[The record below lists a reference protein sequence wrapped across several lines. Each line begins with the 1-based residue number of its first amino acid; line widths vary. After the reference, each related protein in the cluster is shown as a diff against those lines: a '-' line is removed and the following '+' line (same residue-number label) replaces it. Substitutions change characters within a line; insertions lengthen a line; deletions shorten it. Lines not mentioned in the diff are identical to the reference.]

1 MAEASRPRTPEEI
14 ERVITCE
21 LADPESHPRLFQLQ
35 AKCMMHSCGTPE
47 NPLACSVSGSCKY
60 GYPHKFCDST
70 QLRKGAYPL
79 WKRRDQGRSHTG
91 AGGRE
96 FTNRDLLPTNPWLI
110 LLAAAHVFF
119 ELCIGFT
126 CIKYVNKYINK
137 GPDMATLGLQVEE
150 EAEQKGRDEP
160 KEFISSRYI
169 CATESFARLNECS
182 VYGTSHTV
190 KTLKLHLQGK
200 QKVHFV
206 AGEEIEAVE
215 REELQ
220 RTELEAFFQLCCE
233 RHATRERGE
242 EVQPSGLL
250 KYTDVVQHFTFDK
263 KKDGG
268 TWRRRV
274 KRPSKPVLA
283 RMNPVSIRTGGDLF
297 YLRLLL
303 LHVQEPTS
311 FDDLLTFN
319 SSINSTFQDACIAR
333 GIMQSDNIWDDTM
346 KEASQAATPSSLR
359 NLFAIMCCHNQLS
372 NPKHLFDTYCEQM
385 REDFEHEGYPSEQAR
400 NLALLEI
407 EKDVLDMDFTMEKI
421 GLYVPVHLDPVEVQ
435 IDRQWHLSR
444 QSMAQTF
451 HGQYD
456 MNNLKPKQLSI
467 AKRVLA
473 LAEQV
478 QNGDRTTPKIIY
490 VKGGGGTGK
499 TVLMNTVIWEAS
511 QRTTSTNPPLNVA
524 ACAFSGIAS
533 TLLIG
538 GTTLHKRFHL
548 PLEEGR
554 VPSVSPNSKQ
564 GQFLRSVLLFV
575 FDEGSM
581 IPLWVWKAIDNL
593 LRDIHKSDPDEELPP
608 MGGTAVML
616 SGDFAQILPILEHA
630 SRAQVVANCLT
641 QWSEWADL
649 VTPNMQVLTENL
661 RAYPGAIEFV
671 NFLEDLGP
679 ASYLARL
686 IQTTLILLLSLRS
699 AACLRER
706 LWSLFLTV

>member
-1 MAEASRPRTPEEI
+1 
-14 ERVITCE
+14 
-21 LADPESHPRLFQLQ
+21 
-35 AKCMMHSCGTPE
+35 
-47 NPLACSVSGSCKY
+47 
-60 GYPHKFCDST
+60 
-70 QLRKGAYPL
+70 
-79 WKRRDQGRSHTG
+79 
-91 AGGRE
+91 
-96 FTNRDLLPTNPWLI
+96 
-110 LLAAAHVFF
+110 
-119 ELCIGFT
+119 
-126 CIKYVNKYINK
+126 
-137 GPDMATLGLQVEE
+137 
-150 EAEQKGRDEP
+150 
-160 KEFISSRYI
+160 
-169 CATESFARLNECS
+169 
-182 VYGTSHTV
+182 
-190 KTLKLHLQGK
+190 
-200 QKVHFV
+200 
-206 AGEEIEAVE
+206 
-215 REELQ
+215 
-220 RTELEAFFQLCCE
+220 
-233 RHATRERGE
+233 
-242 EVQPSGLL
+242 
-250 KYTDVVQHFTFDK
+250 
-263 KKDGG
+263 
-268 TWRRRV
+268 
-274 KRPSKPVLA
+274 
-283 RMNPVSIRTGGDLF
+283 MNPVSIRTRGDLF

-372 NPKHLFDTYCEQM
+372 NPKHLFDTCCEQM
-385 REDFEHEGYPSEQAR
+385 RAEDFEHEGYPSEQAR

-467 AKRVLA
+467 AKQVLA

-478 QNGDRTTPKIIY
+478 QNGDRTTAKIIY

-564 GQFLRSVLLFV
+564 GQFLRSVHLFV

-671 NFLEDLGP
+671 NFLEDLGSGKLSGQVDPNNPDLVALP
-679 ASYLARL
+679 AECCVSKGKVVEFVFDGLTAENVEQYSDCCILTPWNQVAEEINRQVLERL
-686 IQTTLILLLSLRS
+686 DVEAKTFFSNDHAELSGTDEENSDPDLLYPSEILNAELPSGFPPHELTLKIGAIVILLRTLSLGKKMCNGRRMKVIRMTEHAILLKHIGELS
-699 AACLRER
+699 FMPPVWVPRIIFISKPMPFTFRRTQFPVKLAFCLSIDKSQGSTFRKVGIVLPRPVFSHGHLYVGYSRTKSFDCIRVEILHNAEGLPFQDEEEKEGSEDDQPAAVVTRNIVYKEVFQNLEEPH
-706 LWSLFLTV
+706 